1 MLKHLLPT
9 EKDTA
14 MTPSMSSQ
22 YQAAL
27 DAGQF
32 HIQRCKACAKAIF
45 YPRELCPHCGSDQ
58 LAWEQPSG
66 KGTVYSTTV
75 IRRKAEAGGDYNV
88 VLVDLAE
95 GPRMMSR
102 VEGLAPADVKIGMT
116 VKAEVIQHN
125 GKGLVVFKA
134 A

>member
-1 MLKHLLPT
+1 MLGYPPISQ
-9 EKDTA
+9 KDSE

-32 HIQRCKACAKAIF
+32 QIQRCKACAQAVF

-58 LAWEQPSG
+58 LAWETPSG

-75 IRRKAEAGGDYNV
+75 IRRKPDAGGDYNV
-88 VLVDLAE
+88 ALVDLAE

-102 VEGLAPADVKIGMT
+102 VEGMAPTDVKIGQA
-116 VKAEVIQHN
+116 VKAEVLQHN

>member
-1 MLKHLLPT
+1 MLSYPPISQ
-9 EKDTA
+9 KDSE

-32 HIQRCKACAKAIF
+32 QIQRCKACAQAVF

-58 LAWEQPSG
+58 LTWETPSG

-75 IRRKAEAGGDYNV
+75 IRRKPDAGGDYNV
-88 VLVDLAE
+88 ALVDLAE

-102 VEGLAPADVKIGMT
+102 VEGMAPTDVKIGQA
-116 VKAEVIQHN
+116 VQAEVIQHN

>member
-1 MLKHLLPT
+1 MLSYPPISQ
-9 EKDTA
+9 KDSE

-32 HIQRCKACAKAIF
+32 QIQRCKACQQAIF

-58 LAWEQPSG
+58 LAWETPSG

-75 IRRKAEAGGDYNV
+75 IRRKPDAGGDYNV
-88 VLVDLAE
+88 ALVDLAE

-102 VEGLAPADVKIGMT
+102 VEGMAPTDVKIGQA
-116 VKAEVIQHN
+116 VQAEVIQHN

>member
-1 MLKHLLPT
+1 MLNHLLPT

-58 LAWEQPSG
+58 LAWEPASG
-66 KGTVYSTTV
+66 QGTVYSTTV
-75 IRRKAEAGGDYNV
+75 IRRKADAGGDYNV
-88 VLVDLAE
+88 SLIDLAE

-102 VEGLAPADVKIGMT
+102 VEGMAPADVKIGMA
-116 VKAEVIQHN
+116 VKAQVITHN
-125 GKGLVVFKA
+125 GKGLVVFNA

>member
-1 MLKHLLPT
+1 MLSYPPISQ
-9 EKDTA
+9 KDSE

-32 HIQRCKACAKAIF
+32 QIQRCSACAHAVF

-58 LAWEQPSG
+58 LAWETPSG

-75 IRRKAEAGGDYNV
+75 IRRKPDAGGDYNV
-88 VLVDLAE
+88 ALVDLAE

-102 VEGLAPADVKIGMT
+102 VEGMAPTDVKIGQA
-116 VKAEVIQHN
+116 VQAEVIQHN

>member
-1 MLKHLLPT
+1 MLSYPPISQ
-9 EKDTA
+9 KDSE

-32 HIQRCKACAKAIF
+32 QIQRCNACAQAVF

-58 LAWEQPSG
+58 LAWETPSG

-75 IRRKAEAGGDYNV
+75 IRRKPDAGGDYNV
-88 VLVDLAE
+88 ALVDLAE

-102 VEGLAPADVKIGMT
+102 VEGMAPTDVKIGQA
-116 VKAEVIQHN
+116 VQAEVIQHN

>member
-1 MLKHLLPT
+1 MLSYLPISQ
-9 EKDTA
+9 KDSE

-32 HIQRCKACAKAIF
+32 QIQRCKACAQAVF

-58 LAWEQPSG
+58 LAWETPSG

-75 IRRKAEAGGDYNV
+75 IRRKPDAGGDYNV
-88 VLVDLAE
+88 ALVDLAE

-102 VEGLAPADVKIGMT
+102 VEGMAPTDVKIGQA
-116 VKAEVIQHN
+116 VQAEVIQHN

>member
-1 MLKHLLPT
+1 
-9 EKDTA
+9 

-27 DAGQF
+27 DADTFQ
-32 HIQRCKACAKAIF
+32 IQRCQACQQAIF

-58 LAWEQPSG
+58 LAWEPASG
-66 KGTVYSTTV
+66 QGTVYSTTV
-75 IRRKAEAGGDYNV
+75 IRRKADAGGDYNV
-88 VLVDLAE
+88 ALIDLAE

-102 VEGLAPADVKIGMT
+102 VEGMAPADVKIGMA
-116 VKAEVIQHN
+116 VKAQVITHN
-125 GKGLVVFKA
+125 GKGLVVFNA

>member
-58 LAWEQPSG
+58 LAWEPASG
-66 KGTVYSTTV
+66 QGTVYSTTV
-75 IRRKAEAGGDYNV
+75 IRRKADAGGDYNV
-88 VLVDLAE
+88 TLVDLAE

-102 VEGLAPADVKIGMT
+102 VEGMAPTDVKIGMA
-116 VKAEVIQHN
+116 VRAQVVQHN

>member
-1 MLKHLLPT
+1 MLSYPPISQ
-9 EKDTA
+9 KDSEL
-14 MTPSMSSQ
+14 TPSMSSQ

-32 HIQRCKACAKAIF
+32 QIQRCKACAQAVF

-58 LAWEQPSG
+58 LAWETPSG

-75 IRRKAEAGGDYNV
+75 IRRKPDAGGDYNV
-88 VLVDLAE
+88 ALVDLAE

-102 VEGLAPADVKIGMT
+102 VEGMAPTDVKIGQA
-116 VKAEVIQHN
+116 VQAEVIQHN

>member
-1 MLKHLLPT
+1 MLSYPPISQ
-9 EKDTA
+9 KDSE

-32 HIQRCKACAKAIF
+32 QIQRCKACAQAVF

-58 LAWEQPSG
+58 LAWETPSG
-66 KGTVYSTTV
+66 KGPVYSTTV
-75 IRRKAEAGGDYNV
+75 IRRKPDAGGDYNV
-88 VLVDLAE
+88 ALVDLAE

-102 VEGLAPADVKIGMT
+102 VEGMAPTDVKIGQA
-116 VKAEVIQHN
+116 VQAEVIQHN

>member
-27 DAGQF
+27 DAGNFQ
-32 HIQRCKACAKAIF
+32 IQRCAACHKAIF

-58 LAWEQPSG
+58 LTWEQPSG
-66 KGTVYSTTV
+66 QGTVYSTTV
-75 IRRKAEAGGDYNV
+75 IRRKADAGGDYNV
-88 VLVDLAE
+88 ALIDLAE

-102 VEGLAPADVKIGMT
+102 VEGMAPADVKIGMA
-116 VKAEVIQHN
+116 VKAQVITHN
-125 GKGLVVFKA
+125 GKGLVVFNA

>member
-1 MLKHLLPT
+1 
-9 EKDTA
+9 

-27 DAGQF
+27 DAGTF
-32 HIQRCKACAKAIF
+32 EIQRCKTCAKAIF

-66 KGTVYSTTV
+66 QGTVYSTTV

-88 VLVDLAE
+88 ALVDLAE

-102 VEGLAPADVKIGMT
+102 VEGIAPTDVKIGMA
-116 VKAEVIQHN
+116 VKAEVVQHN

>member
-58 LAWEQPSG
+58 LAWEPASG
-66 KGTVYSTTV
+66 QGTVYSTTV
-75 IRRKAEAGGDYNV
+75 IRRKADAGGDYNV
-88 VLVDLAE
+88 TLIDLAE

-102 VEGLAPADVKIGMT
+102 VEGMAPADVKIGMA
-116 VKAEVIQHN
+116 VKAQVITHN
-125 GKGLVVFKA
+125 GKGLVVFNA

>member
-1 MLKHLLPT
+1 M
-9 EKDTA
+9 KDTA

-22 YQAAL
+22 YQATL
-27 DAGQF
+27 DAGTF
-32 HIQRCKACAKAIF
+32 EIQRCKACAKAIF

-66 KGTVYSTTV
+66 QGTVYSTTV

-88 VLVDLAE
+88 ALVDLAE

-102 VEGLAPADVKIGMT
+102 VEGVAPADVKIGMA

>member
-1 MLKHLLPT
+1 
-9 EKDTA
+9 

-22 YQAAL
+22 YLAAL
-27 DAGQF
+27 DAGSFQ
-32 HIQRCKACAKAIF
+32 IQRCTACHKAIF

-66 KGTVYSTTV
+66 QGTVYSTTV

-88 VLVDLAE
+88 ALVDLAE

-102 VEGLAPADVKIGMT
+102 VEGMAPADVKIGMA
-116 VKAEVIQHN
+116 VRAQVVQHN

>member
-58 LAWEQPSG
+58 LAWEPASG

-75 IRRKAEAGGDYNV
+75 IRRKADAGGDYNV
-88 VLVDLAE
+88 ALIDLAE

-102 VEGLAPADVKIGMT
+102 VEGMAPADVKIGMA
-116 VKAEVIQHN
+116 VKAQVITHN
-125 GKGLVVFKA
+125 GKGLVVFNA

>member
-1 MLKHLLPT
+1 MLSYPLISQ
-9 EKDTA
+9 KDSE

-32 HIQRCKACAKAIF
+32 QIQRCSACAQAVF

-58 LAWEQPSG
+58 LAWETPSG

-75 IRRKAEAGGDYNV
+75 IRRKPDAGGDYNV
-88 VLVDLAE
+88 ALVDLAE

-102 VEGLAPADVKIGMT
+102 VEGMAPTDVKIGQA
-116 VKAEVIQHN
+116 VQAEVIQHN

>member
-1 MLKHLLPT
+1 
-9 EKDTA
+9 

-27 DAGQF
+27 DAGTFQ
-32 HIQRCKACAKAIF
+32 IQRCQACQQAIF

-58 LAWEQPSG
+58 LAWERPSG
-66 KGTVYSTTV
+66 QGTVYSTTV
-75 IRRKAEAGGDYNV
+75 IRRKADAGGDYNV
-88 VLVDLAE
+88 ALVDLAE

-102 VEGLAPADVKIGMT
+102 VEGMAPADVAIGMA
-116 VKAEVIQHN
+116 VQAEVIQHN

>member
-58 LAWEQPSG
+58 LAWEPASG
-66 KGTVYSTTV
+66 QGTVYSTTV
-75 IRRKAEAGGDYNV
+75 IRRKADAGGDYNV
-88 VLVDLAE
+88 ALIDLAE

-102 VEGLAPADVKIGMT
+102 VEGMAPADVKIGMA
-116 VKAEVIQHN
+116 VKAQVITHN
-125 GKGLVVFKA
+125 GKGLVVFNA

>member
-58 LAWEQPSG
+58 LAWEPASG
-66 KGTVYSTTV
+66 QGTVYSTTV
-75 IRRKAEAGGDYNV
+75 IRRKADAGGDYNV
-88 VLVDLAE
+88 ALVDLAE
-95 GPRMMSR
+95 GPRDAS
-102 VEGLAPADVKIGMT
+102 VEGMAPADVKIGMA
-116 VKAEVIQHN
+116 VKAQVITHN
-125 GKGLVVFKA
+125 GKGLVVFNA

>member
-58 LAWEQPSG
+58 LAWEPASG
-66 KGTVYSTTV
+66 QGSVYSTTV
-75 IRRKAEAGGDYNV
+75 IRRKADAGGDYNV
-88 VLVDLAE
+88 ALIDLAE

-102 VEGLAPADVKIGMT
+102 VEGMAPADVKIGMA
-116 VKAEVIQHN
+116 VQAQVITHN
-125 GKGLVVFKA
+125 GKGLVVFNA

>member
-58 LAWEQPSG
+58 LAWEPASG
-66 KGTVYSTTV
+66 QGTVYSTTV
-75 IRRKAEAGGDYNV
+75 IRRKADAGGDYNV
-88 VLVDLAE
+88 ALVDLAE

-102 VEGLAPADVKIGMT
+102 VEGMAPADVKIGMA
-116 VKAEVIQHN
+116 VKAQVITHN
-125 GKGLVVFKA
+125 GKGLVVFNA

>member
-1 MLKHLLPT
+1 MLSYPPISQ
-9 EKDTA
+9 KDSE

-32 HIQRCKACAKAIF
+32 QIQRCKACAQAVF

-58 LAWEQPSG
+58 LAWETPSG

-75 IRRKAEAGGDYNV
+75 IRRKPDAGGDYNV
-88 VLVDLAE
+88 ALVDLAE

-102 VEGLAPADVKIGMT
+102 VEGMAPTDVKIGQA
-116 VKAEVIQHN
+116 VQAQVIQHN

>member
-1 MLKHLLPT
+1 
-9 EKDTA
+9 

-27 DAGQF
+27 DASNFQ
-32 HIQRCKACAKAIF
+32 IQRCAACHEAIF
-45 YPRELCPHCGSDQ
+45 YPRELCPHCGSER
-58 LAWEQPSG
+58 LTWEQPSG
-66 KGTVYSTTV
+66 QGTVYSTTV

-88 VLVDLAE
+88 ALVDLAE

-102 VEGLAPADVKIGMT
+102 VEGMAPADVKIGMA
-116 VKAEVIQHN
+116 VRAQVVQHN
-125 GKGLVVFKA
+125 GKGLLVFKA